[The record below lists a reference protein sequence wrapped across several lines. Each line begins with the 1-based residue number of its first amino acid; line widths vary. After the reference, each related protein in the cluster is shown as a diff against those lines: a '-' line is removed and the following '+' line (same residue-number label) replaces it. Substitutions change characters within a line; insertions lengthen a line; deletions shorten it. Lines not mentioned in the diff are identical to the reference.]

1 MKEECEVEANYKD
14 CGKKTHLEW
23 VDDCCLDLHEF
34 RILQLLRKDFF
45 LLFSHPRER
54 TKHILDE
61 LRAKGSEM
69 GKVEHGLGGCWLDQF
84 CCLSVL

>member
-14 CGKKTHLEW
+14 CGEKTHLEW

-45 LLFSHPRER
+45 YCSLTQGRGQNIFWMS
-54 TKHILDE
+54 
-61 LRAKGSEM
+61 
-69 GKVEHGLGGCWLDQF
+69 
-84 CCLSVL
+84 